1 VPTSNTP
8 EDDDWAD
15 FDLRQFVL
23 ATVKSIEYGDAMNS
37 VLEERVIRLEEIVA
51 ARWPRSWFLRRRLR
65 REIRASVDSWDP
77 RYIPKGDF
85 RTRRYEAVSLMSSDL
100 YDRQAHA
107 QADWGISPAQQG
119 DEDRQQGDADPGEGL
134 LP

>member
-1 VPTSNTP
+1 MTAAGSRARSREIGYA
-8 EDDDWAD
+8 EDVKEFA
-15 FDLRQFVL
+15 R
-23 ATVKSIEYGDAMNS
+23 ATIKSIEYGDAMSS

-51 ARWPRSWFLRRRLR
+51 ARWPRSWILRRRLR
-65 REIRASVDSWDP
+65 REIRASVVTWDP
-77 RYIPKGDF
+77 GYIPKGDF

-107 QADWGISPAQQG
+107 QADWGIRPAQH
-119 DEDRQQGDADPGEGL
+119 GDAGPGEGF